1 MRKIRTKKVSILI
14 VSALLG
20 MTLLAGCGDKA
31 ASTNKRDEYSEMYYE
46 STTAADYKNGLTYD
60 GDYDAAYEAAYG
72 SDDVDYEPAYDEA
85 ADYEENYDEP
95 GDKGGST
102 GTDKEQS
109 TNKIDTEKLVY
120 RCNLQIQT
128 LEYDKTVSD
137 FKTFLKDCN
146 GFLEAENSYINNK
159 SYYNEEKLHTYTATV
174 RIPSDKYE
182 EFVSKSDGLGEIISK
197 TQNVTNMSQEYSD
210 LSVQLD
216 VLAAERASYVE
227 MLKQAKDLD
236 DMDNILIITD
246 KITDIDIQ
254 VAQIKTRLNG
264 IDNDVAYSYVDVS
277 IKEVKEYVTDPEP
290 EDTFATRF
298 TREVKGAWKKFFY
311 GLQNFAIWFVSS
323 LPTLIILFLIG
334 FGAWKLIIKRIIKKA
349 KANKKARE
357 EKRAANPYRPG
368 YPYPA
373 YPVQAPVANAPAA
386 PANAQPAAA
395 NPANAKPAA
404 DKTDEAKADDK
415 AEAKAEDAKK
425 DEVKPEEKKDDKK
438 NNKK

>member
-1 MRKIRTKKVSILI
+1 
-14 VSALLG
+14 
-20 MTLLAGCGDKA
+20 
-31 ASTNKRDEYSEMYYE
+31 
-46 STTAADYKNGLTYD
+46 
-60 GDYDAAYEAAYG
+60 
-72 SDDVDYEPAYDEA
+72 
-85 ADYEENYDEP
+85 
-95 GDKGGST
+95 
-102 GTDKEQS
+102 
-109 TNKIDTEKLVY
+109 
-120 RCNLQIQT
+120 
-128 LEYDKTVSD
+128 
-137 FKTFLKDCN
+137 
-146 GFLEAENSYINNK
+146 
-159 SYYNEEKLHTYTATV
+159 
-174 RIPSDKYE
+174 
-182 EFVSKSDGLGEIISK
+182 
-197 TQNVTNMSQEYSD
+197 MSQEYSD

-386 PANAQPAAA
+386 PANAQPAA
-395 NPANAKPAA
+395 